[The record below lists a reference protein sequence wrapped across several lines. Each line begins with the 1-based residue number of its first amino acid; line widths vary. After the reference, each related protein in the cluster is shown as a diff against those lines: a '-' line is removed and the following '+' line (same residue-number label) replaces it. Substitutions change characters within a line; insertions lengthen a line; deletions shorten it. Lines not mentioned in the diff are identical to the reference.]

1 MGHTFFT
8 GPFSS
13 PYRLPLLF
21 TQIATQK
28 EALHKMFAADLQSV
42 FIKLERIM
50 LTSSMA
56 QQFGGTEGTLSTLAN
71 SHNLLLFIQCD
82 PTLVLE
88 LGFIHHLLQLH
99 PPAPAVTLLYGS
111 SKLRGGIGREEN
123 QES

>member
-1 MGHTFFT
+1 
-8 GPFSS
+8 
-13 PYRLPLLF
+13 
-21 TQIATQK
+21 
-28 EALHKMFAADLQSV
+28 MFVADLQSV
-42 FIKLERIM
+42 FIKLETIM

-88 LGFIHHLLQLH
+88 LGFIHHFQLH

-111 SKLRGGIGREEN
+111 SKLRGGIGRESRILKQKSFVDEKIFSDLKSLDIELYDKTPFG
-123 QES
+123 QK